1 MSQTNTEQSIVSAK
15 ANVMIYDD
23 LNKKWNPSGATPGL
37 SKVQIYQHLLNQT
50 YRVVGRKIQDHEV
63 VINCS
68 LQKNLKYNQAN
79 QTFLQWRDSK
89 QVYGLHF
96 QSKEEADI
104 FTQTLKMAVENLNRL
119 AISSSSSASSTS
131 SNGNCNAGDNI
142 SLGKRSVASAGSSSD
157 YSQSIYDDNE
167 NLNINR

>member
-1 MSQTNTEQSIVSAK
+1 MSQTNSEQSIVSAK
-15 ANVMIYDD
+15 ANVMVYDD
-23 LNKKWNPSGATPGL
+23 MGKKWNPSGAAPGL

-96 QSKEEADI
+96 QCKDEADV
-104 FTQTLKMAVENLNRL
+104 FTQTLKMAVDNLNRL

-131 SNGNCNAGDNI
+131 SSNAGAGGDNI
-142 SLGKRSVASAGSSSD
+142 SIGKRSVASAGSS
-157 YSQSIYDDNE
+157 
-167 NLNINR
+167 